1 MKNKKRGKMKEVPK
15 ERIEKVAQRKK
26 KNTDR
31 D

>member
-1 MKNKKRGKMKEVPK
+1 MKNKKRGKMIEVLKES
-15 ERIEKVAQRKK
+15 IEKVAQRKK

>member
-1 MKNKKRGKMKEVPK
+1 MKNKKRGKTKEVQK
-15 ERIEKVAQRKK
+15 ESIEKVAQRKK